1 MPLPPSK
8 TPVTWGLIA
17 ANTAVFLLQQVIGN
31 LLLAFFA
38 LWNPSDQLF
47 HPWQLLTYSFL
58 HYDLMHIFFN
68 MFALF
73 MFGRPLEL
81 LWGRGRFAFYY
92 VVCVLSAS
100 VIEIVDMNASHSL
113 GPVIGASGGIF
124 GLLLGF
130 GWYFPRQRVLF
141 LLFPV
146 PIPAW
151 LFVMLY
157 GLAELFFGVTGAQ
170 AGVAHFAHLGGML
183 GGALAILYWR
193 MRDNFGG
200 NYNGS

>member
-17 ANTAVFLLQQVIGN
+17 ANTVVFLLQQVIGN
-31 LLLAFFA
+31 SLLAVFA
-38 LWNPSDQLF
+38 LWAPSDQLF
-47 HPWQLLTYSFL
+47 HPWQLLTYSLL
-58 HYDLMHIFFN
+58 HYDLTHIFFN

-81 LWGRGRFAFYY
+81 FWGRGRFIFYY
-92 VVCVLSAS
+92 AVCVLSAS
-100 VIEIVDMNASHSL
+100 VIEMIDMNASHDV

-130 GWYFPRQRVLF
+130 GWYFPRQRIL
-141 LLFPV
+141 LLFP
-146 PIPAW
+146 PIPMPAW
-151 LFVMLY
+151 LFVTLY
-157 GLAELFFGVTGAQ
+157 GAAELFFGVAGIQ

-193 MRDNFGG
+193 MRGEFGG
-200 NYNGS
+200 NYRGN